1 MSAPALVVEGVGK
14 AYVEYDSELQR
25 FMRWFGVAVKP
36 KAEHW
41 VIRNVS
47 FRLNQGDAVGIIGQN
62 GAGKSTLLKMITGTT
77 RPTEGRVALQGR
89 VAALLELGLG
99 FNQELTGRENVVY
112 SAGLMG
118 LSQERIAALMPEVEA
133 FAEIGEY
140 FDQPM
145 RTYSSGMQMRVAFS
159 VATVVRPDIL
169 IVDEALSVGDAYF
182 VHKCFQRIREF
193 QEAGTTLLIV
203 SHDASSV
210 QALCQRA
217 ILLDGGRM
225 VLDGEPQQV
234 FDYYNALIA
243 EKENSTV
250 RVGRSRD
257 GQVATES
264 GTGEAVFGS
273 VALLDESGAPVEYVG
288 VGQQVELRVR
298 VQVNEPMQRLVFGY
312 MIKDRLGQPIYG
324 TNTHHT
330 GQACGDLQAGDSLVF
345 GVRFPMNIGPGSY
358 SISVALSSTETHLV
372 KNYQWRDLA
381 LVFTVANIGHD
392 QFVGSAWVPGR
403 IDIVRHAPDSTTLE
417 VAADAAAP
425 GRSLEER

>member
-1 MSAPALVVEGVGK
+1 MSAPALIVENVGK
-14 AYVEYDSELQR
+14 AYVEYESELQR
-25 FMRWFGVAVKP
+25 FARWFGMRVQP

-41 VIRNVS
+41 VLKRIN

-77 RPTEGRVALQGR
+77 RPTEGAISLHGR

-99 FNQELTGRENVVY
+99 FNQELTGRENAVY
-112 SAGLMG
+112 SAGLLG
-118 LSQERIAALMPEVEA
+118 IPQDRIPALLPEIEA

-159 VATVVRPDIL
+159 VATAIRPDIL

-210 QALCQRA
+210 QALCDRA
-217 ILLDGGRM
+217 ILLDNGTM

-243 EKENSTV
+243 EKENRTV
-250 RVGRSRD
+250 RTERVN

-264 GTGEAVFGS
+264 GTGEASFDQ
-273 VALLDESGAPVEYVG
+273 VALLDAATGAAIEYVG
-288 VGQQVELRVR
+288 VGQEVVLRALVR
-298 VQVNEPMQRLVFGY
+298 VSSPIERLVFGY
-312 MIKDRLGQPIYG
+312 MIKDRLGQAIYG
-324 TNTHHT
+324 TNTHYT
-330 GQACGDLQAGDSLVF
+330 GQVCADLMADDVLEF
-345 GVRFPMNIGPGSY
+345 RVRFPMNLGPGSY
-358 SISVALSSTETHLV
+358 SLSLALSSTETHLV

-381 LVFTVANIGHD
+381 LVFTVANMEYD

-403 IDIVRHAPDSTTLE
+403 ISVALSRRHDESPAEAPASPASAIE
-417 VAADAAAP
+417 GGP
-425 GRSLEER
+425 

>member
-1 MSAPALVVEGVGK
+1 MSTPALIVENVGK
-14 AYVEYDSELQR
+14 AYVEYESELQR
-25 FMRWFGVAVKP
+25 FMRWFGMRVQP

-41 VIRNVS
+41 VLRRVN

-77 RPTEGRVALQGR
+77 RPTEGAVSLRGR

-99 FNQELTGRENVVY
+99 FNQELTGRENAVY
-112 SAGLMG
+112 SAGLLG
-118 LSQERIAALMPEVEA
+118 IPQDRIPELLPEIKA

-140 FDQPM
+140 FEQPM

-159 VATVVRPDIL
+159 VATAIRPDIL

-210 QALCQRA
+210 QALCDRA
-217 ILLDGGRM
+217 ILLDNGTM

-243 EKENSTV
+243 EKENRTV
-250 RVGRSRD
+250 RVERIN

-264 GTGEAVFGS
+264 GTGEATFEE
-273 VALLDESGAPVEYVG
+273 VALLDAAGAAIEYVG
-288 VGQQVELRVR
+288 VGQEVVLRALVR
-298 VQVNEPMQRLVFGY
+298 INSPVDRLVFGY
-312 MIKDRLGQPIYG
+312 MIKDRLGQAIYG
-324 TNTHHT
+324 TNTHYT
-330 GQACGDLQAGDSLVF
+330 GQVCADLVADDLLEFRVKFSVNL
-345 GVRFPMNIGPGSY
+345 GPGSY
-358 SISVALSSTETHLV
+358 SLSLALSSTETHLV

-381 LVFTVANIGHD
+381 LVFTVANMGYD
-392 QFVGSAWVPGR
+392 QFVGSAWVPGTISVAR
-403 IDIVRHAPDSTTLE
+403 GRRHD
-417 VAADAAAP
+417 D
-425 GRSLEER
+425 GSLANDLALRPPATESGP